1 MAENK
6 KFESLSTVWT
16 SQQKSHRERDFSRE
30 KKFQNFLEKNF
41 ATSEKSSHDETTR
54 YFVAVFDNSVTF
66 HSIGSFR
73 WISEDARGVRHSVV
87 WWRILVGRSS
97 SREIDSRHWIQEW
110 YGCFGLR
117 WSLWLW
123 QWPSSGT
130 LSSLFFFFFFLNC
143 ELRWCYR
150 FRKKNEICC
159 LGLLRLVLYIEIL
172 ILNFWTW
179 WSMKHRY
186 RKRQYLKFVGRY
198 SYSVTYK
205 ISIKLTKKI

>member
-1 MAENK
+1 MK
-6 KFESLSTVWT
+6 PQDTSWLCLIILLLSIRSEASVG
-16 SQQKSHRERDFSRE
+16 SRKTHE
-30 KKFQNFLEKNF
+30 AYVTLLYGDEFLL
-41 ATSEKSSHDETTR
+41 
-54 YFVAVFDNSVTF
+54 
-66 HSIGSFR
+66 
-73 WISEDARGVRHSVV
+73 GVRVLGKSIRDTGSKNDMVVLVSDGVSDYGNDLLQVHSP
-87 WWRILVGRSS
+87 R
-97 SREIDSRHWIQEW
+97 
-110 YGCFGLR
+110 C
-117 WSLWLW
+117 
-123 QWPSSGT
+123 
-130 LSSLFFFFFFLNC
+130 FFFFFFNC

-205 ISIKLTKKI
+205 ISIKLTKKYKS